1 MKLSVNKATLTG
13 LCARNC
19 ATIQQVLILEVAFG
33 PRKATWPFEKPA
45 PGLRKV
51 SCLFS
56 VPGGANSVRTRID
69 QGGPYYFY
77 R

>member
-1 MKLSVNKATLTG
+1 MKLSVNEATLTG

-19 ATIQQVLILEVAFG
+19 ATIQQVLVLKFAFG
-33 PRKATWPFEKPA
+33 PRKATGPFEKPA
-45 PGLRKV
+45 PGSRKV

-56 VPGGANSVRTRID
+56 MPGGANSVKTRIS
-69 QGGPYYFY
+69 QGGPYYFC